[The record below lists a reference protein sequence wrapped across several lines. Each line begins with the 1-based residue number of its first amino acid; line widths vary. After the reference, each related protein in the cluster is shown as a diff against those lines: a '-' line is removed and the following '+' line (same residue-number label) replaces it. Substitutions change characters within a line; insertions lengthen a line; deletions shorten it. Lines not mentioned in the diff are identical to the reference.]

1 MVCSCAFKNGRFG
14 FEVVDSWNDLKRC
27 KGSKY
32 VKSDP
37 IGAYRA
43 IRSLL
48 REGRRVLFI
57 GLPCQVSSMRNF
69 CDDSDSLYT
78 VDLICHGTPS
88 PKILGKFLA
97 EHGFDIKKASNIGFR
112 RKASFAVRDGETCM
126 EAPGVTDRYTI
137 AFLKKL
143 VESSG
148 LKLLPANQQRA
159 QASNGQ
165 LCHPSVKPKQR
176 GRFFLDLSHGNS
188 VSTAVSRA
196 FPLQSLKQDIKKA
209 LVKVRLWKP
218 I

>member
-1 MVCSCAFKNGRFG
+1 
-14 FEVVDSWNDLKRC
+14 
-27 KGSKY
+27 
-32 VKSDP
+32 
-37 IGAYRA
+37 
-43 IRSLL
+43 
-48 REGRRVLFI
+48 
-57 GLPCQVSSMRNF
+57 MRNF

-137 AFLKKL
+137 AFLNGLDYTENCYSCVYAQQRRVSDITIGDSWGTSLFEEASLGISLVLCQTKKGKKL